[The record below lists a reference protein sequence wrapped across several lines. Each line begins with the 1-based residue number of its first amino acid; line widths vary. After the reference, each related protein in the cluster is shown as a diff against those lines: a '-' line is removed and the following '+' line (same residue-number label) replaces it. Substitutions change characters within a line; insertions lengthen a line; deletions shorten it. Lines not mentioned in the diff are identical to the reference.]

1 MYGVTFTYTSP
12 DGEEGYPG
20 EVVVEAVYE
29 LDDANHLIFRYTAST
44 TQATPLNLTNVCLFP

>member
-1 MYGVTFTYTSP
+1 VYGVTFTYTSP